1 MTKTKQENNPKF
13 AFLFGG
19 QYYHY
24 YSYKVATEQQ
34 LQRQR
39 AAKEAAN
46 NTPRP
51 LMELDLGGGVGGGGG
66 GFYGGPAGGGFG
78 GGTSWGGPPEAPRTA
93 PLKEQLAGLQAQQA
107 TLQTQIRQSEQ
118 VSQKDQNTK
127 FFVSLIKKKL
137 LPGMFLLYL
146 YEALP
151 IKILWPMRNNI
162 WHFKK

>member
-66 GFYGGPAGGGFG
+66 GFYGAPAGGGFG

-118 VSQKDQNTK
+118 VSQKH
-127 FFVSLIKKKL
+127 FWFIYIKKAIAVYF
-137 LPGMFLLYL
+137 FLNLF
-146 YEALP
+146 EALP
-151 IKILWPMRNNI
+151 ITSLSPFRRNI
-162 WHFKK
+162 PVRLFKNLNL

>member
-51 LMELDLGGGVGGGGG
+51 LMELDLGGVVGGGGGG
-66 GFYGGPAGGGFG
+66 GFYGAPAGGGGGFG

-118 VSQKDQNTK
+118 VSQDFFLHLIQN
-127 FFVSLIKKKL
+127 FWFVYRKSNYI
-137 LPGMFLLYL
+137 FS
-146 YEALP
+146 
-151 IKILWPMRNNI
+151 
-162 WHFKK
+162 

>member
-1 MTKTKQENNPKF
+1 MTSSNLRHSICYVGTYYRYSILLFFRNGSAFEAMTKTKQENNPKF

-51 LMELDLGGGVGGGGG
+51 LMELDLGGGVGGVGGG

-118 VSQKDQNTK
+118 VSQKVQIQK
-127 FFVSLIKKKL
+127 FLV
-137 LPGMFLLYL
+137 Y
-146 YEALP
+146 
-151 IKILWPMRNNI
+151 
-162 WHFKK
+162 

>member
-1 MTKTKQENNPKF
+1 MLFFRNGSAFEAMTKTKQENNPKF

-66 GFYGGPAGGGFG
+66 GFYGAPGGGGGGFG

-118 VSQKDQNTK
+118 VSLYTK
-127 FFVSLIKKKL
+127 FWFIDKQRCSI
-137 LPGMFLLYL
+137 FS
-146 YEALP
+146 
-151 IKILWPMRNNI
+151 
-162 WHFKK
+162 

>member
-51 LMELDLGGGVGGGGG
+51 LMELDLGGGVGGVGGG
-66 GFYGGPAGGGFG
+66 GFYGAPAGGGFG

-118 VSQKDQNTK
+118 VSQKD
-127 FFVSLIKKKL
+127 LYIKIFGIDKKAVI
-137 LPGMFLLYL
+137 FLLYL
-146 YEALP
+146 VEALP
-151 IKILWPMRNNI
+151 VKSLSPFKRNIRLLKN
-162 WHFKK
+162 